1 MYVYVIRFK
10 PLRLAL
16 TGIYDRCHLF
26 EVAFMNVYV
35 GLCQLF
41 SKPFKLTFI
50 VLYKTYNSF
59 SEGH

>member
-1 MYVYVIRFK
+1 MFVIRSK

-16 TGIYDRCHLF
+16 AGIYDRCHLL

-50 VLYKTYNSF
+50 VLYKTYKSF
-59 SEGH
+59 SDGH